1 MAFFGSSPSGRER
14 GIPSGMRPSRTRNR
28 LALAALLVPLFAACG
43 GPPAATTPAPAPS
56 AAPAPSVAG
65 PTAAELQAREAA
77 ASAKARS
84 DEQKLLADVAAEYQA
99 LLVAHFPE
107 TATALGIHDGDSR
120 LAALDPAGWAAATK
134 ALEAF
139 AARIDERRKTPGL
152 SVAATVDL
160 DALRGGVGAAIVRR
174 GLNEHRNQPSVYAA
188 PMNAVFLLGAR
199 EFAPAKVRA
208 TSALARIDA
217 TPAFLTAG
225 KAAIGSGDPP
235 KVWVEIGIDR
245 AKSAKSFYAS
255 QRPWLVA
262 ALPGEEKR
270 IDASLAKATAAY
282 SDFGTFLKTSIL
294 PKAHGSF
301 RAGAEVFS
309 ALVKQDYAVSL
320 SPDEIEAIG
329 RKVFARTEAEIAKL
343 ALEIDPKLGK
353 DPSKVIAKLKG
364 NHPKENEL
372 LDAYRTEVTR
382 ARAFLVTKDV
392 VPFPPNDDL
401 QVTETPVFQRA
412 TIQAAYDPPPPFD
425 AVSRGFFFVSPVEK
439 EWGAKQKEEWL
450 RESDHGDIVDTAV
463 HEAYPGHHL
472 QLSFSRLHP
481 SPVRKALDTAIF
493 SEGWA
498 LYSEELMNELGYYT
512 KEERMLQLEWAL
524 VRAARVILDVG
535 LHTKGMSVEEAE
547 TFLMEK
553 VHLERGLAH
562 NEARRY
568 SESPTQPLS
577 YMLGRE
583 RIFALREQYL
593 KQPGA
598 TLRGFHDALLRGGSI
613 PPDLIAREL
622 FGNRP

>member
-1 MAFFGSSPSGRER
+1 
-14 GIPSGMRPSRTRNR
+14 MRTSRTRI
-28 LALAALLVPLFAACG
+28 ALAAVLMPLFAACG
-43 GPPAATTPAPAPS
+43 TPPEVVTTPPS
-56 AAPAPSVAG
+56 AASSALPAG
-65 PTAAELQAREAA
+65 PSSAELQARADA
-77 ASAKARS
+77 AKAKATA
-84 DEQKLLADVAAEYQA
+84 DEQKLLEEIAAEYKG

-107 TATALGIHDGDSR
+107 TATALGIHEGDGR

-139 AARIDERRKTPGL
+139 ASRIDERRKTPGL

-160 DALRGGVGAAIVRR
+160 DALRGGIGAAIVRR
-174 GLNEHRNQPSVYAA
+174 SLNEHRNQPSVYAG

-199 EFAPAKVRA
+199 EFSPAKVRA
-208 TSALARIDA
+208 EHALARVDG
-217 TPAFLTAG
+217 TPAFLATG
-225 KAAIGSGDPP
+225 KASIGSGDPP

-245 AKSAKSFYAS
+245 SKSAKSFYAS

-270 IDASLAKATAAY
+270 IDASLAKAVAAY
-282 SDFGTFLKTSIL
+282 DDFGTFLKKTVL

-301 RAGAEVFS
+301 RAGTEVFS
-309 ALVKQDYAVSL
+309 ALVKQDYAVTL
-320 SPDEIEAIG
+320 SPDEIEAVG
-329 RKVFARTEAEIAKL
+329 RKVFAQTEAEIAKL

-372 LDAYRTEVTR
+372 LDAYRTEVSR
-382 ARAFLVTKDV
+382 ARAFLVAKKV

-401 QVTETPVFQRA
+401 QVVETPVFQRA

-425 AVSRGFFFVSPVEK
+425 GVSRGFFFVSPVEK

-535 LHTKGMSVEEAE
+535 LHTKGMSVEDAE
-547 TFLMEK
+547 KFLMEK

-598 TLRGFHDALLRGGSI
+598 TLLGFHDALLRGGSI